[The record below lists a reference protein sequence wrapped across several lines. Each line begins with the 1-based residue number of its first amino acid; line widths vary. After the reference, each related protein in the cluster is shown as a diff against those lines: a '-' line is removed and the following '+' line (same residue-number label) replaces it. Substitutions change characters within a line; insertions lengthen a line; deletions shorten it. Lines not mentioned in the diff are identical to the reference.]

1 MQMPKATDELKARFH
16 GLVTEGPSVE
26 VKPMFGQL
34 GAFVNGN
41 MYAGMFG
48 EQVGVKPAPDVL
60 EELLALD
67 GAGPFGPAERP
78 MKGWVALPTSF
89 SDAEATERIEQA
101 REHVSTLPP
110 KARKK

>member
-1 MQMPKATDELKARFH
+1 MKMPKATDEQKERFRS
-16 GLVTEGPSVE
+16 LVTEGPGVE

-34 GAFVNGN
+34 GAFVNGT

-48 EQVGVKPAPDVL
+48 EQVGVKPSPEAL
-60 EELLALD
+60 EEALALE

-78 MKGWVALPTSF
+78 MKGWASLPASLP
-89 SDAEATERIEQA
+89 DEEATAWLERA

-110 KARKK
+110 KPRRK

>member
-1 MQMPKATDELKARFH
+1 
-16 GLVTEGPSVE
+16 V
-26 VKPMFGQL
+26 
-34 GAFVNGN
+34 
-41 MYAGMFG
+41 
-48 EQVGVKPAPDVL
+48 
-60 EELLALD
+60 LALD

-78 MKGWVALPTSF
+78 MRGWVALPTSF